1 MKKNKFLKGITD
13 GLPICFGYLS
23 VAFAFGIFAV
33 ENGLSALHAIL
44 ISMTNVTSAGQL
56 AAVPI
61 IAGGGTLMEL
71 AVAQLVINLRY
82 SLMSVSLSQ
91 KMKKSVGFFDKLVIA
106 FVNTDEVFAV
116 ASGQN
121 GKVGKSYLYG
131 LIITP
136 YLGWSLGTI
145 IGAIAGNILPLAV
158 ISALGIAI
166 YAMFVAIVVPPM
178 KKSKPTVLCVIIA
191 IGLSCLFRYV
201 LKEVPSGFAIIIC
214 AVVSSAIVALIA
226 PIEEEEEDE

>member
-23 VAFAFGIFAV
+23 VAFAFGIFAI
-33 ENGLSALHAIL
+33 ENGLSALQAIL

-61 IAGGGTLMEL
+61 IAGGGTLIEL

-91 KMKKSVGFFDKLVIA
+91 KMKKSVGFLDKLVIA

-116 ASGQN
+116 ASGQDK
-121 GKVGKSYLYG
+121 KVGKSYLYG

-136 YLGWSLGTI
+136 YLGWSIGTI
-145 IGAIAGNILPLAV
+145 IGAVAGDVLPSTV

-178 KKSKPTVLCVIIA
+178 KKSKPILLCVIIA
-191 IGLSCLFRYV
+191 VALSCLFRYI
-201 LKEVPSGFAIIIC
+201 LNGVPSGFAIIIC
-214 AVVSSAIVALIA
+214 AVVSSAVVAWIS
-226 PIEEEEEDE
+226 PVEEEEDDE